1 MTCPAGSGPFSH
13 SGSSKSRSNALARED
28 SGQLT
33 VVACIVMAITILTMA
48 GYATV
53 KTDIEAADPEREP
66 PLGPE
71 FESARA
77 TFLGTMQWFFMDGN
91 LSVYDAFNE
100 SYWLVATAEA
110 RYGFSFSSHLDSVNE
125 TATDEFAIELQI
137 TLHADYGH
145 IYTLESLVLKK

>member
-1 MTCPAGSGPFSH
+1 MTPPTGLRRCTGL
-13 SGSSKSRSNALARED
+13 RDD

-53 KTDIEAADPEREP
+53 RTDIEAADPEREP

-71 FESARA
+71 YENARQSFLA
-77 TFLGTMQWFFMDGN
+77 TLEWLFTEGN

-100 SYWLVATAEA
+100 SFSLVATAEA
-110 RYGFSFSSHLDSVNE
+110 RYGFSFSCHLDSVNE
-125 TATDEFAIELQI
+125 TAPGEFTTVMQVS
-137 TLHADYGH
+137 LHADYGH
-145 IYTLESLVLKK
+145 VSTTESLVLKK